1 MQAADAVLL
10 IHPAGSAATYPLAQI
25 LVQAKKEMSL
35 TELENKISAAANQS
49 VAATAFTN
57 GVPVD
62 VLTAA
67 IEHLVNAG
75 ENIAK
80 QAIKEADPNAYF
92 DHEFYGRHS
101 PFEHAISMVSL
112 PSNIADIDED

>member
-1 MQAADAVLL
+1 
-10 IHPAGSAATYPLAQI
+10 
-25 LVQAKKEMSL
+25 MSL
-35 TELENKISAAANQS
+35 IELENAISIAANQF
-49 VAATAFTN
+49 VAPTAVTN

-62 VLTAA
+62 VLAAA

-75 ENIAK
+75 GNIAK
-80 QAIKEADPNAYF
+80 QAIKEADPIAYF